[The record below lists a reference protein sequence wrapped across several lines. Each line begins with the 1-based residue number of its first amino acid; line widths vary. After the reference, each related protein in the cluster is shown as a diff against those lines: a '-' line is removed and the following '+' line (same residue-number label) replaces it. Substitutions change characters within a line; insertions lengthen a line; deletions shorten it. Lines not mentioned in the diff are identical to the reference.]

1 MLCEALL
8 QPALVTLPLDP
19 DQLANILFG
28 QPAHPI
34 PIDKDVYSK
43 LTDNLQN
50 KFVEDD
56 GSGRQLARIVANQ
69 LTSRLWLG
77 GGEHDAVHNV
87 NTCLIVPL
95 LGIDELATES
105 CQNYEPMRDKGD
117 LDSTMTLL
125 SAKSASLRPDG
136 VICSRDDHR
145 LLMKWEEKP
154 DSLKEAVADLKGI
167 ALLVPVLMSIFYYVW
182 CPYWGIVWKA
192 CIGHQCWGCQTTALN
207 VSCLSHQYQH
217 VE

>member
-8 QPALVTLPLDP
+8 QPALGTLPPNP
-19 DQLANILFG
+19 DQLADILFA

-34 PIDKDVYSK
+34 PLDKDEYSK

-50 KFVEDD
+50 KFVVDD

-77 GGEHDAVHNV
+77 GGEQNAVHNV
-87 NTCLIVPL
+87 NMCLIVPL

-105 CQNYEPMRDKGD
+105 CQNFESMRDKGD
-117 LDSTMTLL
+117 PDSTMTLL

-136 VICSRDDHR
+136 VIRSRDDHR

-167 ALLVPVLMSIFYYVW
+167 ALLVPVLMSIFY
-182 CPYWGIVWKA
+182 
-192 CIGHQCWGCQTTALN
+192 
-207 VSCLSHQYQH
+207 
-217 VE
+217 